1 MYLKATTANL
11 DVVKL
16 FVKDKITLEPP
27 INASTSLYFSE
38 IYNEYASWNAG
49 NFQLSKCLVGRIL
62 KRIYPRRV
70 CRNGTGI
77 FYKGFAL
84 KK

>member
-1 MYLKATTANL
+1 MYLKATTVNL

-16 FVKDKITLEPP
+16 FVKDRIILEPP
-27 INASTSLYFSE
+27 INASTSLYVSE
-38 IYNEYASWNAG
+38 IYNDYLSWSEG
-49 NFQLSKCLVGRIL
+49 NFQLSKCLVARIL

-70 CRNGTGI
+70 GRNSTGI